1 MLKKIRVA
9 LAWIF
14 WMGITLLFL
23 DFTGALHGYLGWM
36 AKIQFLPAVLAL
48 NVGVIV
54 ALVLLTLV
62 FGRVYCSVICPLGVF
77 QDGISWLGTHRSK
90 KPYHHK
96 KENKWLRYG
105 VWVVFVVLLVL
116 GVQAAVALLAPYSA
130 YGRMVQNLLQ
140 PIYIWGNNLLAT
152 LAERAG
158 SYTFYEKE
166 VWMRSLPTFIIAL
179 VTLVVIV
186 ALSFKGG
193 RTYCNSICPVGTTLS
208 FLSRFAMFRPMIDAD
223 KCKHCKACELH
234 CKAQC
239 IEITKDS
246 ACIDHSRC
254 VDCFNCLDKCKFGA
268 LKYRFA
274 WGSGAK
280 TETGA
285 KTTPSAPETLQKTET
300 GAKTT
305 PSAPETLQ
313 KTETGA
319 KSGPS
324 APGTPQK
331 TETGAKTTPSA
342 PETSQKTETGAKTTP
357 SAPETPQKNET
368 GAKSGPSA
376 PGRRA
381 MMASAVAVA
390 GAAALRGVEARAQE
404 AAKKVDGG
412 FAEVLPK
419 RAPEREVPLTPPG
432 SQSVKDFYRRCT
444 GCQLCVAECPNNV
457 LRPSTDLEHLM
468 QPEMSFEKGFCRPEC
483 TRCSELCPAG
493 AIRKIT
499 REEKT
504 QYHVGTARVNVDLCL
519 EATGSSQCGKC
530 AQSCPTGAITLI
542 EQGETR
548 RPAVAEEVCI
558 GCGAC
563 EYLCPVRPVS
573 AITVNGRRQHV

>member
-1 MLKKIRVA
+1 MLKKLRVA
-9 LAWIF
+9 LAWFF
-14 WMGITLLFL
+14 WIGITLLFL

-36 AKIQFLPAVLAL
+36 AKVQFLPAVLAL
-48 NVGVIV
+48 NVGIMV

-77 QDGISWLGTHRSK
+77 QDGVSWLGTRK
-90 KPYHHK
+90 EKAPYRYK

-105 VWVVFVVLLVL
+105 VWALFVVALVA
-116 GVQAAVALLAPYSA
+116 GVQALVALLAPYSA

-140 PIYIWGNNLLAT
+140 PVYLWGNNLLAT

-166 VWMRSLPTFIIAL
+166 VWMRSLPTFIIAV
-179 VTLVVIV
+179 VTLVIVV

-208 FLSRFAMFRPMIDAD
+208 FFSRFAMFRPMIDAD

-234 CKAQC
+234 CKASC

-254 VDCFNCLDKCKFGA
+254 VDCFNCIDKCKFGA

-274 WGSGAK
+274 WGSGVK
-280 TETGA
+280 T
-285 KTTPSAPETLQKTET
+285 
-300 GAKTT
+300 
-305 PSAPETLQ
+305 
-313 KTETGA
+313 
-319 KSGPS
+319 
-324 APGTPQK
+324 
-331 TETGAKTTPSA
+331 
-342 PETSQKTETGAKTTP
+342 
-357 SAPETPQKNET
+357 ET

-390 GAAALRGVEARAQE
+390 GAAALRGVETRAQE

-432 SQSVKDFYRRCT
+432 SQSVKDFYSRCT

-542 EQGETR
+542 KQGETR

-573 AITVNGRRQHV
+573 AITVNGRSLHV

>member
-1 MLKKIRVA
+1 MLKKLRVA

-14 WMGITLLFL
+14 WIGITLLFL

-305 PSAPETLQ
+305 PSAPET
-313 KTETGA
+313 
-319 KSGPS
+319 
-324 APGTPQK
+324 PQK
-331 TETGAKTTPSA
+331 AETGAKTTPSA
-342 PETSQKTETGAKTTP
+342 PETLQKT
-357 SAPETPQKNET
+357 ET

-573 AITVNGRRQHV
+573 AITVNGRSRHV

>member
-285 KTTPSAPETLQKTET
+285 KTTPSAPET
-300 GAKTT
+300 
-305 PSAPETLQ
+305 
-313 KTETGA
+313 
-319 KSGPS
+319 
-324 APGTPQK
+324 PQK